1 MVRKRELIIGAT
13 ILMIATSA
21 YLLGWTN
28 LFTVKN
34 IEIKG
39 APDTQFTNL
48 VLKISE
54 IKVGQKMARV
64 EPRNIESKLTQ
75 SGIGWL
81 ERVDISRNW
90 ISGEVV
96 LNLKPRKAV
105 ARAGDKFVDLQ
116 GVLFSLPIQ
125 NSSSEAIEL
134 EKLPELIG
142 ADAVSRASGLELY
155 FKLPL
160 DFQSKIS
167 RITAKNQENFQFLI
181 GEKLRINWGN
191 SGDLEVKVKIY
202 KALIALPENKKIRWM
217 DLSNPTKPSV
227 K

>member
-1 MVRKRELIIGAT
+1 MVRKRELIIGTT

-54 IKVGQKMARV
+54 IKEGQKMARV

-105 ARAGDKFVDLQ
+105 ARAGDK
-116 GVLFSLPIQ
+116 
-125 NSSSEAIEL
+125 
-134 EKLPELIG
+134 
-142 ADAVSRASGLELY
+142 
-155 FKLPL
+155 
-160 DFQSKIS
+160 
-167 RITAKNQENFQFLI
+167 
-181 GEKLRINWGN
+181 
-191 SGDLEVKVKIY
+191 
-202 KALIALPENKKIRWM
+202 
-217 DLSNPTKPSV
+217 
-227 K
+227 

>member
-1 MVRKRELIIGAT
+1 
-13 ILMIATSA
+13 
-21 YLLGWTN
+21 
-28 LFTVKN
+28 
-34 IEIKG
+34 
-39 APDTQFTNL
+39 
-48 VLKISE
+48 
-54 IKVGQKMARV
+54 
-64 EPRNIESKLTQ
+64 KLTQ

-116 GVLFSLPIQ
+116 GVLFALPIQ

-142 ADAVSRASGLELY
+142 ADAASRASGLELY